1 MKQTIILIIL
11 TISLISCKKENLH
24 KIKYQIKF
32 LELPDWY
39 HSNYLEVT
47 ASPCYIGEY
56 NYSRDENGTIILPNI
71 DYDQAKDGL
80 WEYEYWELK
89 DNSRVLF
96 MLLAKIDYHYEL
108 RVFIDGK
115 QVSYKR
121 VKTSDQQYFHAI
133 EIEGNGLDNDPKS
146 DYIEFTYKE

>member
-1 MKQTIILIIL
+1 MKQTFILIIL
-11 TISLISCKKENLH
+11 TISLISCKKDNLH

-39 HSNYLEVT
+39 NSNYLEVT

-56 NYSRDENGTIILPNI
+56 NYSRDKNGTIILPNI
-71 DYDQAKDGL
+71 DYEQTKDGL

-133 EIEGNGLDNDPKS
+133 ETEGYGLDNNPKS
-146 DYIEFTYKE
+146 DFIEFTYKE